1 MQRKFI
7 TLRSNEFNDGID
19 LELPGDQS
27 ISSLIPDLLKVL
39 NWPATSNNT
48 DLVYSLK
55 IEDQELNQDLSLNQI
70 GTENFQTVWITPPS
84 LSNTVTKELHDKTNQ
99 PVIDNSL
106 PFWDRITITE
116 PCLVSFKGLVFVLGK
131 TTTLIGRNDVGNS
144 VDIDLT
150 ELEEDQ
156 FISSRKH
163 AEIIKTDQGYLLRPF
178 RTTNGTLLNG
188 NELTAGETFLLENS
202 NKIQFGFRGVQ
213 LVYKLPG

>member
-27 ISSLIPDLLKVL
+27 LSSLIPDLLKVL

-55 IEDQELNQDLSLNQI
+55 IEDQEINQNLSLNQI
-70 GTENFQTVWITPPS
+70 GTENFQTVWITPPT
-84 LSNTVTKELHDKTNQ
+84 LSNAVTKELHDKTNQ
-99 PVIDNSL
+99 PVLDSSL
-106 PFWDRITITE
+106 PFWDRITISE
-116 PCLVSFKGLVFVLGK
+116 SCLVSPKGLVFVLGK
-131 TTTLIGRNDVGNS
+131 TTTLIGRNDVGNP

-163 AEIIKTDQGYLLRPF
+163 AEIIKTGQGYMLRPF
-178 RTTNGTLLNG
+178 RTTNGTLQNG
-188 NELTAGETFLLENS
+188 NELPVGETYLLEDGD
-202 NKIQFGFRGVQ
+202 KIQFGFRGVQ
-213 LVYKLPG
+213 LVFKLPN